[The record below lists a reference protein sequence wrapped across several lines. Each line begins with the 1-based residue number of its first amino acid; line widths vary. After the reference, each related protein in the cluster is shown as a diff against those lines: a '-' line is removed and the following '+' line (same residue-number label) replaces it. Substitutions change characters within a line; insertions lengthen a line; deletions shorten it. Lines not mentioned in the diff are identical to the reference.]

1 MNKQRAQKTIN
12 KNNKKKKKK
21 KKRKKKVVFR
31 EAWASHMMG
40 AWASHDNLSE
50 KELQVVAV
58 TNKNIAAEKE
68 WEGKVNEAQ
77 ASDTYENV
85 ENELLL
91 LLFILAL
98 TNQRSTKQTMSP
110 EFHKQVKMKYEF
122 GDRLIKNKCNH
133 NLIKCS
139 ILLLANAVCLT
150 QLYK

>member
-1 MNKQRAQKTIN
+1 M
-12 KNNKKKKKK
+12 
-21 KKRKKKVVFR
+21 
-31 EAWASHMMG
+31 
-40 AWASHDNLSE
+40 
-50 KELQVVAV
+50 

-110 EFHKQVKMKYEF
+110 EFHKQMKMKYEF
-122 GDRLIKNKCNH
+122 GDQLIKRVTT
-133 NLIKCS
+133 ITES
-139 ILLLANAVCLT
+139 W
-150 QLYK
+150 